1 MDIFSYGKSLDCSH
15 VNNTP
20 KNSISKYESVYFP
33 NEEVKVRRNNQILI
47 EIIPP
52 SMQTSGNQ
60 RSHRNDLGGGANRHR
75 VIILKT

>member
-1 MDIFSYGKSLDCSH
+1 MFSYRKSLYCSH

-20 KNSISKYESVYFP
+20 KKSISKYESIYFP
-33 NEEVKVRRNNQILI
+33 SEEVKVRRNNQTLT

-52 SMQTSGNQ
+52 SMQTSGKQ

-75 VIILKT
+75 VVILKT